1 MKIPALAFISLLT
14 YLIPPLAGIWRFKR
28 LTRPMKMFF
37 LLCVWSLIDVT
48 AGYILSMK
56 HINNSFLIN
65 YYFLIDSLFL
75 SVVYSL
81 SIEDKRTKR
90 IILILAILFI
100 VIWVVDKLIFAV
112 PGQMNNEMAVTSRVF
127 IIVASIVIVL
137 AVMKKTDSLLID
149 RPIFWVSTGYVL
161 YSAGVLFIF
170 GLSNELLKIG
180 MLYFHIAWHINW
192 SLAIVA
198 NLMFTRSF
206 FCRAKQQT

>member
-1 MKIPALAFISLLT
+1 MKIPALAFISSLT

-28 LTRPMKMFF
+28 LDRPMKLFF
-37 LLCVWSLIDVT
+37 LLCVWSLIEVT
-48 AGYILSMK
+48 AEYILSVN

-65 YYFLIDSLFL
+65 SSFLIDTLFL
-75 SVVYSL
+75 SVVYSN
-81 SIEDKRTKR
+81 STEDKRIKR

-100 VIWVVDKLIFAV
+100 AIWIVDKLIFAV
-112 PGQMNNEMAVTSRVF
+112 PGQMNNEMAVTSCIF

-149 RPIFWVSTGYVL
+149 KPIFWVSAGYVL

-170 GLSNELLKIG
+170 GLSNELLKLG
-180 MLYFHIAWHINW
+180 MFYFQIAWHINW
-192 SLAIVA
+192 SFAIVA
-198 NLMFTRSF
+198 NLMFARSF

>member
-1 MKIPALAFISLLT
+1 MKIPALAHISTLT
-14 YLIPPLAGIWRFKR
+14 YLIPLLAGIWQFKR
-28 LTRPMKMFF
+28 LDRPMKMFF
-37 LLCVWSLIDVT
+37 LLCVLSLIEVT
-48 AGYILSMK
+48 AEYILSVK

-75 SVVYSL
+75 SVVYL
-81 SIEDKRTKR
+81 YSIEDKRTKR

-100 VIWVVDKLIFAV
+100 VIWVLDSLIFAV
-112 PGQMNNEMAVTSRVF
+112 PGQMNNEMAVTSRIF

-149 RPIFWVSTGYVL
+149 NPIFWVSTGYVL
-161 YSAGVLFIF
+161 YSAGVLFVF

-180 MLYFHIAWHINW
+180 MLYFAVAWHINW

-206 FCRAKQQT
+206 YCRAKQLI

>member
-1 MKIPALAFISLLT
+1 
-14 YLIPPLAGIWRFKR
+14 
-28 LTRPMKMFF
+28 MKMFF
-37 LLCVWSLIDVT
+37 LLCVLSLIEVT
-48 AGYILSMK
+48 AEYILSVK

-75 SVVYSL
+75 SVVYL
-81 SIEDKRTKR
+81 YSIEDKRTKR

-100 VIWVVDKLIFAV
+100 VIWVLDSLIFAV
-112 PGQMNNEMAVTSRVF
+112 PGQMNNEMAVTSRIF

-149 RPIFWVSTGYVL
+149 NPIFWVSTGYVL
-161 YSAGVLFIF
+161 YSAGVLFVF

-180 MLYFHIAWHINW
+180 MLYFAVAWHINW

-206 FCRAKQQT
+206 YCRAKQLI

>member
-1 MKIPALAFISLLT
+1 MKISTLALISALT
-14 YLIPPLAGIWRFKR
+14 YLIPPLAGIWRFKQLDR
-28 LTRPMKMFF
+28 AMKMFF
-37 LLCVWSLIDVT
+37 LLCACSLLEV
-48 AGYILSMK
+48 AAEYILSVR

-75 SVVYSL
+75 SVVYSY

-100 VIWVVDKLIFAV
+100 VIWVVDRLIFAV
-112 PGQMNNEMAVTSRVF
+112 PGQMNNEMAVTSRIF
-127 IIVASIVIVL
+127 IIVVSILIVL

-149 RPIFWVSTGYVL
+149 RPIFWVSTGYVI

-192 SLAIVA
+192 SLDIVA
-198 NLMFTRSF
+198 NLMFTRGF

>member
-1 MKIPALAFISLLT
+1 MKSPTFAYIATFT
-14 YLIPPLAGIWRFKR
+14 YLIPPLAGIWRFKQ
-28 LTRPMKMFF
+28 LDRPMKMFF
-37 LLCVWSLIDVT
+37 LLCVWSLIEVT
-48 AGYILSMK
+48 AEYILSVK

-75 SVVYSL
+75 SVVYSY

-90 IILILAILFI
+90 IILILAMLFI
-100 VIWVVDKLIFAV
+100 VIWVIDELTFAV
-112 PGQMNNEMAVTSRVF
+112 PGQLNNEMAVTSRIF
-127 IIVASIVIVL
+127 IIVASILIVL

-149 RPIFWVSTGYVL
+149 RPIFWVSMGYVL
-161 YSAGVLFIF
+161 YSAGVLLIF

-180 MLYFHIAWHINW
+180 MFYFHIAWHINW

-206 FCRAKQQT
+206 YCRAKQQI